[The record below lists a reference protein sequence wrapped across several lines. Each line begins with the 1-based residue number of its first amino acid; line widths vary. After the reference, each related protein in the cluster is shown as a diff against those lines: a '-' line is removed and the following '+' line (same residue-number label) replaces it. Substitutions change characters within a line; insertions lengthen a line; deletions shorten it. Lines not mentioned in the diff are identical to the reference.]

1 MLRTLRRH
9 PLLVGIGEVM
19 VDAVRYF
26 AVVLVLLIQGG
37 EVSQSSGP
45 GDP

>member
-26 AVVLVLLIQGG
+26 AVVLVLLIVLAQAARLAF
-37 EVSQSSGP
+37 
-45 GDP
+45 

>member
-9 PLLVGIGEVM
+9 PLLVGIGEVL

-26 AVVLVLLIQGG
+26 AVVLVLLIVLDQAARLAF
-37 EVSQSSGP
+37 
-45 GDP
+45 

>member
-9 PLLVGIGEVM
+9 PLLVGIGEVL

-26 AVVLVLLIQGG
+26 AVVLVLLIVLAQAARLAF
-37 EVSQSSGP
+37 
-45 GDP
+45 